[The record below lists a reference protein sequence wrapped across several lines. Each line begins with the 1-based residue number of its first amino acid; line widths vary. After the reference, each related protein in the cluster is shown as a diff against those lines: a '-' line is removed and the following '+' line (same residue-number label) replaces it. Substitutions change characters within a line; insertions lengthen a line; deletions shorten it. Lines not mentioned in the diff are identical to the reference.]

1 MEPRFS
7 RFCNTLFQGGES
19 IFPCPVSP
27 SSWATHPKK
36 FFWRYL
42 NAGIKPTA
50 TCIPEHSGYLG
61 QFCLVRRGGCAITKG
76 PVAKRR
82 RQGGRSGVR
91 LRFENKIVFEN
102 IESVLETIRE
112 VLREVDTK
120 ATHPVRA
127 ASERVLFLMA

>member
-27 SSWATHPKK
+27 SSWAAHPKK

-61 QFCLVRRGGCAITKG
+61 QFCLVRRGGCAITKRTRCEAAQTG
-76 PVAKRR
+76 WSIWCP
-82 RQGGRSGVR
+82 S
-91 LRFENKIVFEN
+91 
-102 IESVLETIRE
+102 SIRE
-112 VLREVDTK
+112 QD
-120 ATHPVRA
+120 
-127 ASERVLFLMA
+127 RV

>member
-27 SSWATHPKK
+27 SSWAAHPKK

-61 QFCLVRRGGCAITKG
+61 QFCLVRR
-76 PVAKRR
+76 VAAPLQKDPL
-82 RQGGRSGVR
+82 RSGADRVVD
-91 LRFENKIVFEN
+91 LVSVVLSAAHEPTKKWHLLEAN
-102 IESVLETIRE
+102 IS
-112 VLREVDTK
+112 
-120 ATHPVRA
+120 
-127 ASERVLFLMA
+127 